1 MWLILTQL
9 KTNKATVPGDFP
21 AKLIKLF
28 AAYLAEPFAV
38 IVNTSVRRGEYP
50 KIYKFE
56 ISTPVP
62 KKYPPKNTSE
72 IRNISG
78 LLTWDKIMEKMFSEL
93 MISDMKLKMDPKQYG
108 NQKGLSVQHY
118 LIDMIHR
125 ILTALDSH
133 SEKESFAVIA
143 SLIDWNNAFPR
154 QCPKLG
160 IESFM
165 KNGVRPA
172 LIPVLIN
179 YFQDREM
186 SVKWHGCRSV
196 PRKVVGGG
204 PQGATLGLLEYLSQS
219 NNCADMVNES
229 ERFRFIDDLSL
240 LEIVNLLTV
249 GLSSFNLK
257 MQMPNDLSTHNPF
270 VEPQN
275 LKSQKWLDEINTW
288 TVNQKMK
295 INEQKTHAAFFK
307 FQMRNNSP
315 QD

>member
-1 MWLILTQL
+1 
-9 KTNKATVPGDFP
+9 
-21 AKLIKLF
+21 
-28 AAYLAEPFAV
+28 
-38 IVNTSVRRGEYP
+38 
-50 KIYKFE
+50 
-56 ISTPVP
+56 
-62 KKYPPKNTSE
+62 
-72 IRNISG
+72 
-78 LLTWDKIMEKMFSEL
+78 
-93 MISDMKLKMDPKQYG
+93 MKLKMDPKQYG

-133 SEKESFAVIA
+133 TEKESFAVIA

-196 PRKVVGGG
+196 LRKVAGGG

-257 MQMPNDLSTHNPF
+257 MQVPNDLPTHNQF

-275 LKSQKWLDEINTW
+275 LKSQQWLDEINTW

-295 INEQKTHAAFFK
+295 INEQKTNVMFFNFSNEK
-307 FQMRNNSP
+307 QFTTRLTINDEPIS
-315 QD
+315 DK